1 MKKTL
6 IVAAITAVSIASVN
20 TALAADDSMYF
31 GASYDLM
38 KAKVKGQ
45 DFDFSEKFNSGNVSL
60 KLGKNFTKNF
70 GLEAVYGLNANDS
83 SKELFE
89 QQGPKFS
96 AYTKNYYGLYLTGA
110 LPLTESF
117 SLTSKLGYVRAKNE
131 LKASYLGD
139 SVVFNDTGS
148 SISWGVGGAYK
159 LTQSVDLTL
168 DYTSLY
174 SGTLEVDGDKADFK
188 VRGFMFGAK
197 YSF

>member
-6 IVAAITAVSIASVN
+6 IVAAITALSIASVN

-38 KAKVKGQ
+38 KTKVKEEN
-45 DFDFSEKFNSGNVSL
+45 FNISENLNSGNASL

-70 GLEAVYGLNANDS
+70 GMEAVYGLNANDS
-83 SKELFE
+83 YKRYM
-89 QQGPKFS
+89 S
-96 AYTKNYYGLYLTGA
+96 AYIKNYYGLYLTGA

-131 LKASYLGD
+131 FKEGISSMSG
-139 SVVFNDTGS
+139 VVSDTGS
-148 SISWGVGGAYK
+148 SVSWGVGGAYR
-159 LTQSVDLTL
+159 LTQAVDLTL

-174 SGTLEVDGDKADFK
+174 SGKLKFENGEFDFK
-188 VRGFMFGAK
+188 ARGFMFGFK
-197 YSF
+197 YLF